1 MRKIGIALWMVA
13 IILAASLSAILLRTN
28 LLAGPPARPSSAGSY
43 GRPRSP
49 GATTTGP
56 STGPSGASTVPTTAP
71 ASAGTSDPTDPTTS
85 PTDPS
90 PATGTSSDLYQAW
103 QRAVDQIVGN
113 GDNSRSKSS
122 DWRDFATWYQQLE
135 AAYGRPL
142 PVDVAFAWFKQLFGD
157 HVHPV
162 DPANRAAALAC
173 LAGPLSPRACAP
185 GPGPGKDG

>member
-28 LLAGPPARPSSAGSY
+28 LLAGPPARPNSAGSY
-43 GRPRSP
+43 SRPGGPRP
-49 GATTTGP
+49 QITRP
-56 STGPSGASTVPTTAP
+56 STGASGASTVPTTTAP
-71 ASAGTSDPTDPTTS
+71 SSAGTSDPTDPTTS

-90 PATGTSSDLYQAW
+90 PAAGTSSDLYQAL
-103 QRAVDQIVGN
+103 QRAVDQLEGN

-142 PVDVAFAWFKQLFGD
+142 PVDMAYAWFKQIFGD

-162 DPANRAAALAC
+162 DPAKRADALAC
-173 LAGPLSPRACAP
+173 LVGPWSPPACAP
-185 GPGPGKDG
+185 GPVNDG